1 MANNIFCIFSIIYN
15 LKGAF
20 MNDKKLITPRKLSGF
35 MELPPY
41 KQVVFDKMIDKIKK
55 VYQSAAF
62 MPLDT
67 PVLEYSEILM
77 AKSGGAIDKEVYAFK
92 KGDTDICMRY
102 DLTVPLAR
110 YVAMNAN
117 EIAFPFKRYQIG
129 KVYRGEKAQKG
140 RFREFIQCDADIV
153 GLDELPI
160 VADAECL
167 AIVDKV
173 FKALELKILNHISNR
188 NILFGYC
195 EALGYTGKT
204 QDILT
209 ILDKI
214 NKIGRENAIFE
225 LASLGVTKEDCEK
238 LINLTLKNG
247 KFADVL
253 EEIKDLTDNATY
265 QKGIQELSEVYKYM
279 SALGV
284 DESCYILDIG
294 IIRGQNYYTGT
305 VFEAMMPEHP
315 EFLTVCGGGRYDN
328 LAGYYTDKK
337 MPGVGLSIGLTRLF
351 DLLDQAGMLPEYKLT
366 NIDLQ
371 IIPMGDTLCECLKLQ
386 KFFSSFL
393 VCDVN
398 YENRSFKAKLK
409 EANRKQIPFI
419 LIVGENEIESGLYAL
434 KDMNSGEQWSLSKE
448 DCLKMVSSNKIILNT
463 TI

>member
-1 MANNIFCIFSIIYN
+1 MTAS
-15 LKGAF
+15 
-20 MNDKKLITPRKLSGF
+20 KLIVPRKLSGF

-41 KQVVFDKMIDKIKK
+41 KQLILDEMISKIKN
-55 VYQSAAF
+55 VYEKHAF

-77 AKSGGAIDKEVYAFK
+77 AKSGGAIDKEVYNFK

-117 EIAFPFKRYQIG
+117 EISFPFKRYQIG

-167 AIVDKV
+167 ALVDKV
-173 FKALELKILNHISNR
+173 FAALNLKILNHISNR

-195 EALGYTGKT
+195 EALGYSDKV

-214 NKIGRENAIFE
+214 NKIGKDNAIEE
-225 LASLGVTKEDCEK
+225 LIKLDVKNEDCDN
-238 LINLTLKNG
+238 LINLTLKAG
-247 KFADVL
+247 SFGQILK
-253 EEIKDLTDNATY
+253 EIENLTDNATY
-265 QKGIQELSEVYKYM
+265 QKGVSELKEVYSYLTAM
-279 SALGV
+279 GV
-284 DESCYILDIG
+284 NEDNYILDIG

-305 VFEAMMPEHP
+305 VFEAMIPQHP
-315 EFLTVCGGGRYDN
+315 EFMTVCGGGRYDN

-351 DLLDQAGMLPEYKLT
+351 DLLDQNNMLPEFKVT

-371 IIPMGDTLCECLKLQ
+371 LIPMGDTLCECLTLQ
-386 KFFSSFL
+386 KFFSEKC

-398 YENRSFKAKLK
+398 YENRSFKSKMK
-409 EANRKQIPFI
+409 EANRKKIPYI
-419 LIVGENEIESGLYAL
+419 IVVGENEVKSKIYAL
-434 KDMNSGEQWSLSKE
+434 KNMNTGEQWNLSKE
-448 DCLKMVSSNKIILNT
+448 ECIKKIYEEK
-463 TI
+463 

>member
-1 MANNIFCIFSIIYN
+1 MSNN
-15 LKGAF
+15 
-20 MNDKKLITPRKLSGF
+20 KLITPRKLSGF

-41 KQVVFDKMIDKIKK
+41 KQLILDEMISKIKN
-55 VYQSAAF
+55 VYEKHAF

-77 AKSGGAIDKEVYAFK
+77 AKSGGAIDKEVYNFK

-117 EIAFPFKRYQIG
+117 EISFPFKRYQIG

-167 AIVDKV
+167 ALVDKV
-173 FKALELKILNHISNR
+173 FAALNLKILNHISNR

-195 EALGYTGKT
+195 EALGYSDKV

-214 NKIGRENAIFE
+214 NKIGKENTIEE
-225 LASLGVTKEDCEK
+225 LIKLDVKNEDCDN
-238 LINLTLKNG
+238 LINLTLKAG
-247 KFADVL
+247 SFGQILK
-253 EEIKDLTDNATY
+253 EIENLTDNATY
-265 QKGIQELSEVYKYM
+265 QKGVSELKEVYSYLTAM
-279 SALGV
+279 GV
-284 DESCYILDIG
+284 NEDNYILDIG

-305 VFEAMMPEHP
+305 VFEAMIPQHP
-315 EFLTVCGGGRYDN
+315 EFMTVCGGGRYDN

-351 DLLDQAGMLPEYKLT
+351 DLLDQNNMLPEFKVT

-371 IIPMGDTLCECLKLQ
+371 LIPMGDTLCECLTLQ
-386 KFFSSFL
+386 KFFSEKC

-398 YENRSFKAKLK
+398 YENRSFKSKMK
-409 EANRKQIPFI
+409 EANRKKIPYI
-419 LIVGENEIESGLYAL
+419 IVVGENEVKSKIYAL
-434 KDMNSGEQWSLSKE
+434 KNMNTGEQWNLSKE
-448 DCLKMVSSNKIILNT
+448 ECIKKIYEEK
-463 TI
+463 

>member
-1 MANNIFCIFSIIYN
+1 MTN
-15 LKGAF
+15 L
-20 MNDKKLITPRKLSGF
+20 KLITPRKLSGF

-41 KQVVFDKMIDKIKK
+41 KQMVLDQMIDKIKK
-55 VYQSAAF
+55 VYQNASF

-77 AKSGGAIDKEVYAFK
+77 AKSGGEIDKEVYNFK

-110 YVAMNAN
+110 YVAMNEN
-117 EIAFPFKRYQIG
+117 NISFPFKRYQIG

-153 GLDELPI
+153 GLDELPL

-167 AIVDKV
+167 ALVDKV
-173 FKALELKILNHISNR
+173 FKALDLKILNHISNR

-195 EALGYTGKT
+195 EALGYKEKT

-214 NKIGRENAIFE
+214 KKIGKDNVIQSLLQIGVSQEN
-225 LASLGVTKEDCEK
+225 CE
-238 LINLTLKNG
+238 NLTNIILKEGNFDIILSQIEG
-247 KFADVL
+247 LCNNDIF
-253 EEIKDLTDNATY
+253 
-265 QKGIQELSEVYKYM
+265 QKGIDELKEISSYM
-279 SALGV
+279 KAMGV
-284 DESCYILDIG
+284 DEKSYILDIG

-305 VFEAMMPEHP
+305 VFEAMMPDHP

-328 LAGYYTDKK
+328 LAGFYTDKK

-351 DLLDQAGMLPEYKLT
+351 DLLDQNNMITQYKLT

-371 IIPMGDTLCECLKLQ
+371 IIPMGNTLNECLQLQ
-386 KFFSSFL
+386 NYFSNNL

-398 YENRSFKAKLK
+398 YENRSFKSKLK
-409 EANRKQIPFI
+409 EANRKQIPYI
-419 LIVGENEIESGLYAL
+419 LIVGEDEVQSKLYSLKNMFSG
-434 KDMNSGEQWSLSKE
+434 KQWNLSKE
-448 DCLKMVSSNKIILNT
+448 DCKEHILNNR
-463 TI
+463 I

>member
-1 MANNIFCIFSIIYN
+1 MSNN
-15 LKGAF
+15 
-20 MNDKKLITPRKLSGF
+20 KLITPRKLSGF

-41 KQVVFDKMIDKIKK
+41 KQLILDEMISKIKN
-55 VYQSAAF
+55 VYEKHAF

-77 AKSGGAIDKEVYAFK
+77 AKSGGAIDKEVYNFK

-117 EIAFPFKRYQIG
+117 EISFPFKRYQIG

-167 AIVDKV
+167 ALVDKV
-173 FKALELKILNHISNR
+173 FAALYLKILNHISNR

-195 EALGYTGKT
+195 EALGYSDKI

-214 NKIGRENAIFE
+214 NKIGKDNAIEE
-225 LASLGVTKEDCEK
+225 LIKLDVKNEDCDN
-238 LINLTLKNG
+238 LINLTLKAG
-247 KFADVL
+247 SFGQILK
-253 EEIKDLTDNATY
+253 EIENLTDNATY
-265 QKGIQELSEVYKYM
+265 QKGVSELKEVYSYLTAM
-279 SALGV
+279 GV
-284 DESCYILDIG
+284 NEDNYILDIG

-305 VFEAMMPEHP
+305 VFEAMIPQHP
-315 EFLTVCGGGRYDN
+315 EFMTVCGGGRYDN

-351 DLLDQAGMLPEYKLT
+351 DLLDQNNMLPEFKVT

-371 IIPMGDTLCECLKLQ
+371 LIPMGDTLCECLTLQ
-386 KFFSSFL
+386 KFFSEKC

-398 YENRSFKAKLK
+398 YENRSFKSKMK
-409 EANRKQIPFI
+409 EANRKKIPYI
-419 LIVGENEIESGLYAL
+419 IVVGENEVKSKIYAL
-434 KDMNSGEQWSLSKE
+434 KNMNTGEQWNLSKE
-448 DCLKMVSSNKIILNT
+448 ECIKKIYEEK
-463 TI
+463 